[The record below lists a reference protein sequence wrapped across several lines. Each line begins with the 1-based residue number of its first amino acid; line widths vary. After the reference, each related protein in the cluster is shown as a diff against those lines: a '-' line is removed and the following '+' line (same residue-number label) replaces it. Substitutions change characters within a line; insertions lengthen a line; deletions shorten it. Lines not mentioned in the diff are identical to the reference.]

1 MRARVKPNGRS
12 NLARP
17 GSGKRVLVVNDTQ
30 EILELF
36 QEIFEELGFAVEIM
50 SYAPR
55 ELEQVRAVDPDIV
68 VLDLIFGQR
77 ELEGWQLLQKLRMDR
92 QFESLPVIVCSAAVR
107 EVAEQEGYLTEQG
120 VLVVLKPFTV
130 TQLEEAVRRAVKM
143 ADQRRA
149 PVSTS
154 AAGRPSWRRKL
165 RGPASAAVRRR
176 DRRSCRAFARSGSSM
191 ARAPRT
197 SRAPCGSRS
206 RGSPGREVVA

>member
-1 MRARVKPNGRS
+1 MKPTGRSNRVKPG
-12 NLARP
+12 A
-17 GSGKRVLVVNDTQ
+17 GKRVLVVNDTQ

-36 QEIFEELGFAVEIM
+36 QEILEELGFAVEIM

-68 VLDLIFGQR
+68 ILDLVFGPR

-107 EVAEQEGYLTEQG
+107 EVGEQEGYLTEQG

-130 TQLEEAVRRAVKM
+130 SQLEEAVRRAVTM

-149 PVSTS
+149 PVSTKS
-154 AAGRPSWRRKL
+154 ASRRRL
-165 RGPASAAVRRR
+165 ATPAS
-176 DRRSCRAFARSGSSM
+176 
-191 ARAPRT
+191 PKKET
-197 SRAPCGSRS
+197 
-206 RGSPGREVVA
+206 